1 MVIMLSIKWLLGNE
15 TAVNI
20 DHFCT
25 IKFIYDCLEATFV
38 TGTEKFQKKVFF
50 YVQA

>member
-1 MVIMLSIKWLLGNE
+1 MLSIKLLLRNE

-38 TGTEKFQKKVFF
+38 TGTEKFQTRF